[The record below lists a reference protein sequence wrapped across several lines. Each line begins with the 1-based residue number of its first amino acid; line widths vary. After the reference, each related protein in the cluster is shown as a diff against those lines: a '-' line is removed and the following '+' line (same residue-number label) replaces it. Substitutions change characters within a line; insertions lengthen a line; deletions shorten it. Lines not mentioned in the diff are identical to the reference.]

1 MPEIIINFKTK
12 RIMQYET
19 NCSQVTQDE
28 SYSLMRGARKCSY
41 RLLVKRIKE
50 ELPMLY
56 NSLSLNLYNPWC
68 EDCKQTKTHYI
79 LVHSAIEYFIR
90 K

>member
-1 MPEIIINFKTK
+1 
-12 RIMQYET
+12 MQYET

-28 SYSLMRGARKCSY
+28 WHSLMRGARKCSY

-50 ELPMLY
+50 ELLMLY
-56 NSLSLNLYNPWC
+56 NSLCLNLNNPWC

-79 LVHSAIEYFIR
+79 LVHSAIEYFTR

>member
-1 MPEIIINFKTK
+1 ML
-12 RIMQYET
+12 YET
-19 NCSQVTQDE
+19 NCSQVTQTE
-28 SYSLMRGARKCSY
+28 WHALMKGARKCSY

-50 ELPMLY
+50 ELPLLY
-56 NSLSLNLYNPWC
+56 NGLSLNLNNPWC
-68 EDCKQTKTHYI
+68 DQCKQTKTHYL

>member
-1 MPEIIINFKTK
+1 ML
-12 RIMQYET
+12 YET
-19 NCSQVTQDE
+19 NCSQVTQAE
-28 SYSLMRGARKCSY
+28 WHVLMKGARKCSY

-50 ELPMLY
+50 ELPFLY
-56 NSLSLNLYNPWC
+56 NGLCLNLSNPWC
-68 EDCKQTKTHYI
+68 DQCKQTKTHYI